1 MITKFMDKLIEN
13 VDLIGAT
20 AATTV
25 ALLTLIKVIT
35 PVVFGIQSAMLILFG
50 TCLIKFIFSEDK
62 NNLLLS
68 GYGMGASLLILA
80 IA

>member
-1 MITKFMDKLIEN
+1 MDKLIEN
-13 VDLIGAT
+13 VSLIGT
-20 AATTV
+20 VSAATV

-50 TCLIKFIFSEDK
+50 TMLIKFIFSEGK
-62 NNLLLS
+62 NDLLLS
-68 GYGMGASLLILA
+68 AYGMGAALLILA

>member
-1 MITKFMDKLIEN
+1 MDKLIEN
-13 VDLIGAT
+13 VSLIGT
-20 AATTV
+20 VSAATV

-50 TCLIKFIFSEDK
+50 TMLIKFIFSEEK
-62 NNLLLS
+62 NDLLLS
-68 GYGMGASLLILA
+68 AFVMVAALLILA

>member
-1 MITKFMDKLIEN
+1 MDKLIEN
-13 VDLIGAT
+13 VSLIGT
-20 AATTV
+20 VSAATV

-50 TCLIKFIFSEDK
+50 TMLIKFIFSEEK
-62 NNLLLS
+62 NDLLLS
-68 GYGMGASLLILA
+68 GFVMVAALLILA